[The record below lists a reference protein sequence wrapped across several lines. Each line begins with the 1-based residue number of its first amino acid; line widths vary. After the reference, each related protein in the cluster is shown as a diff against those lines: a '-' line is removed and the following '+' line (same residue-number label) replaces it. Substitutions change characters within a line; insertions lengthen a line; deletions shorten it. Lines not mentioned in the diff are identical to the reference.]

1 MRILLTGANGMV
13 GRNVLEHAR
22 AERHEVLAPSS
33 AELDLRDG
41 AALRR
46 YLGMNQPDLIIHAA
60 GRVGGIQANI
70 AEPVRFFLENLD
82 MGRNVVGAA
91 YEVGVPRLL
100 NIASSC
106 MYPRN
111 ASNPL
116 REEFVL
122 QGELEPTNEGYA
134 LAKIAATRLCDYVS
148 RERPD
153 LLYRTLI
160 PCNIYGRHDNFDPA
174 RSHLVPAVLHK
185 LHRAVVNGEQEVE
198 IWGDGTARREFMFAG
213 DVADCIWR
221 AAESM
226 ETLEPMLNVGLGEDR
241 TINEYY
247 EIAARVV
254 GFEGRFVHDLSKP
267 VGMARK
273 VVDVTRL
280 RAWGWTARTSLDNG
294 LRAAYEYYREN
305 FQRWQT

>member
-1 MRILLTGANGMV
+1 MRVLLTGGNGMV
-13 GRNVLEHAR
+13 GRNVLEHAC
-22 AERHEVLAPSS
+22 AARHQLLAPSS
-33 AELDLRDG
+33 AELDLRD
-41 AALRR
+41 AVAVRR
-46 YLGMNQPDLIIHAA
+46 YLGANRPDLIIHAA

-70 AEPVRFFLENLD
+70 AEPVRFLVENLD
-82 MGRNVVGAA
+82 IGRNVVGAA
-91 YEVGVPRLL
+91 FELGIPRLL

-111 ASNPL
+111 APNPL
-116 REEFVL
+116 REELIL

-134 LAKIAATRLCDYVS
+134 LAKIVATRLCQYVS
-148 RERPD
+148 RERPE

-160 PCNIYGRHDNFDPA
+160 PCNIYGRHDNFSPA

-185 LHRAVVNGEQEVE
+185 LHQAVTRGEREVE
-198 IWGDGTARREFMFAG
+198 IWGDGTVRREFMFAG

-226 ETLEPMLNVGLGEDR
+226 DTLEPVLNVGLGTDH

-247 EIAARVV
+247 EIAAGVV
-254 GFEGRFVHDLSKP
+254 GFQGRFVHDLGKP

-273 VVDVTRL
+273 VVDVARL
-280 RAWGWTARTSLDNG
+280 RAWGWTARTPLVDG
-294 LRAAYEYYREN
+294 LRVAYQYYLEN
-305 FQRWQT
+305 LQRWQT